1 MLEKKENTHRISG
14 VRPGSIAEEAGILPG
29 DVLLKAG
36 GQELND
42 IFDYYYYEENGDLEL
57 LILHED
63 GEEQIYYIEK
73 DEGEDVGLT
82 FENGLLDNYRS
93 CHNGC
98 VFCFIDQMPKGMRET
113 LYFKDDDTRLSYLQG
128 NYVTLTNMKEEDLQ
142 RVIDY
147 RLAPI
152 NISVHTTDPALR
164 VKMLH
169 NRFAGDILE
178 KISRIAEAD
187 LPMNSQVVLCKG
199 LNDGGQLDKTIGDLL
214 SFYPQMQ
221 SLSIVPVG
229 LTKFRE
235 GLYPLESFNREDARE
250 VVGIIKKWQN
260 IAYEKYGTHFVQ
272 ASDEWY
278 LLGELPLPEEEVYD
292 GYIQLE
298 NGVGMIRLLLTE
310 FAEALAKEGPHPF
323 KKEHLTVATGVLAK
337 PFIQMMAE
345 DFMRKYPRYQIDV
358 VAIINHY
365 FGEKIT
371 VSGLIT
377 GKDLTEQINAL
388 PDKGGRVLIPQNML
402 RSGEEVMLDDMTLTQ
417 VQDSLQVPV
426 TVVKSSGQDLL
437 NAFLGRKQTS

>member
-1 MLEKKENTHRISG
+1 MLENKENTHRISA
-14 VRPGSIAEEAGILPG
+14 VRPGSIAQEAGIVPG
-29 DVLLKAG
+29 DILLKAG

-42 IFDYYYYEENGDLEL
+42 IFDYYYYEENDELEL

-98 VFCFIDQMPKGMRET
+98 VFCFIDQMPKGMRDT

-169 NRFAGDILE
+169 NRFAGDILQ
-178 KISRIAEAD
+178 KIQRIAEAD

-199 LNDGGQLDKTIGDLL
+199 LNDGEQLDKTIGDLL
-214 SFYPQMQ
+214 SYYPQMQ

-235 GLYPLESFNREDARE
+235 GLYPLESFGKEDAKE
-250 VVGIIKKWQN
+250 VIGIIRKWQD

-278 LLGELPLPEEEVYD
+278 LLAGLPLPEEEVYD

-310 FAEALAKEGPHPF
+310 FAEALEKEGRHPF
-323 KKEHLTVATGVLAK
+323 KREHLTVATGVLAE
-337 PFIQMMAE
+337 PFIRSMAE
-345 DFMRKYPRYQIDV
+345 DFMKKYPKYQIDV

-388 PDKGGRVLIPQNML
+388 ANKGDRVLIPQNML
-402 RSGEEVMLDDMTLTQ
+402 RSGEEIMLDDMTLTQ

>member
-1 MLEKKENTHRISG
+1 M
-14 VRPGSIAEEAGILPG
+14 
-29 DVLLKAG
+29 
-36 GQELND
+36 
-42 IFDYYYYEENGDLEL
+42 
-57 LILHED
+57 
-63 GEEQIYYIEK
+63 
-73 DEGEDVGLT
+73 
-82 FENGLLDNYRS
+82 
-93 CHNGC
+93 
-98 VFCFIDQMPKGMRET
+98 
-113 LYFKDDDTRLSYLQG
+113 
-128 NYVTLTNMKEEDLQ
+128 
-142 RVIDY
+142 
-147 RLAPI
+147 
-152 NISVHTTDPALR
+152 
-164 VKMLH
+164 
-169 NRFAGDILE
+169 
-178 KISRIAEAD
+178 
-187 LPMNSQVVLCKG
+187 
-199 LNDGGQLDKTIGDLL
+199 
-214 SFYPQMQ
+214 
-221 SLSIVPVG
+221 
-229 LTKFRE
+229 
-235 GLYPLESFNREDARE
+235 
-250 VVGIIKKWQN
+250 
-260 IAYEKYGTHFVQ
+260 
-272 ASDEWY
+272 
-278 LLGELPLPEEEVYD
+278 YD

>member
-1 MLEKKENTHRISG
+1 M
-14 VRPGSIAEEAGILPG
+14 
-29 DVLLKAG
+29 KAG

-42 IFDYYYYEENGDLEL
+42 IFDYYYYEENDELEL

-98 VFCFIDQMPKGMRET
+98 VFCFIDQMPGGMRET

-169 NRFAGDILE
+169 NRFAGDILQ
-178 KISRIAEAD
+178 KIERIAKAD

-199 LNDGGQLDKTIGDLL
+199 LNDGKQLDKTIGDLL
-214 SFYPQMQ
+214 SYYPQMQ
-221 SLSIVPVG
+221 SLSVVPVG

-235 GLYPLESFNREDARE
+235 GLYPLESFEKEDAIE
-250 VVGIIKKWQN
+250 VVGIIQKWQN

-272 ASDEWY
+272 ASDQWY
-278 LLGELPLPEEEVYD
+278 LLAGLPLPQEEVYD
-292 GYIQLE
+292 GYLQLE

-310 FAEALAKEGPHPF
+310 FAEALEAEGKHPF
-323 KKEHLTVATGVLAK
+323 KKEHLTVATGVLAQ
-337 PFIQMMAE
+337 PFIQQMAD
-345 DFMRKYPRYQIDV
+345 DFMKKYPRYKIDV

-377 GKDLTEQINAL
+377 GKDLVEQINAL
-388 PDKGGRVLIPQNML
+388 ADKGNRVLIPQNML
-402 RSGEEVMLDDMTLTQ
+402 RSGEEIMLDDMTLTQ

-437 NAFLGRKQTS
+437 NAFLGKKQTS

>member
-1 MLEKKENTHRISG
+1 MEHKIIKIM
-14 VRPGSIAEEAGILPG
+14 PGSIAEELEIEAG
-29 DVLLKAG
+29 DVLVSVNG
-36 GQELND
+36 EEIED
-42 IFDYYYYEENGDLEL
+42 VFDYQSLVDEEEVTL
-57 LILHED
+57 LIRKVN
-63 GEEQIYYIEK
+63 GEEWELEIEK
-73 DEGEDVGLT
+73 EVYEDIGLV
-82 FENGLLDNYRS
+82 FESSLMSDYRG
-93 CHNGC
+93 CTNQC
-98 VFCFIDQMPKGMRET
+98 VFCFIDQMPPGMRET
-113 LYFKDDDTRLSYLQG
+113 LYFKDDDSRLSFLQG

-169 NRFAGDILE
+169 NRFAGDILQ
-178 KISRIAEAD
+178 KIQRIAEAD

-199 LNDGGQLDKTIGDLL
+199 LNDGEQLDKTIGDLL
-214 SFYPQMQ
+214 SYYPQMQ

-235 GLYPLESFNREDARE
+235 GLYPLESFGKEDAKE
-250 VVGIIKKWQN
+250 VIGIIRKWQD

-278 LLGELPLPEEEVYD
+278 LLAGLPLPEEEVYD

-310 FAEALAKEGPHPF
+310 FAEALEKEGRHPF
-323 KKEHLTVATGVLAK
+323 KREHLTVATGVLAE
-337 PFIQMMAE
+337 PFIRSMAE
-345 DFMRKYPRYQIDV
+345 DFMKKYPKYQIDV

-388 PDKGGRVLIPQNML
+388 ANKGDRVLIPQNML
-402 RSGEEVMLDDMTLTQ
+402 RSGEEIMLDDMTLTQ

-437 NAFLGRKQTS
+437 NAFLGKKQTS